1 MIYEYDAS
9 NDKCPLPL
17 VKMRIML
24 KKLNHGDSCII
35 KISDK
40 GSKSDIPNYLTTR
53 GYQYTQQQLES
64 SIVEFHITTG
74 KLL

>member
-1 MIYEYDAS
+1 MIYEYDAT

-24 KKLNHGDSCII
+24 KKLTHNDCCII
-35 KISDK
+35 KITDQ
-40 GSKSDIPNYLTTR
+40 GSKSDIPNYLQTK
-53 GYQYTQQQLES
+53 GYQYTQQQLGS